1 MSKWGDSLKADVKFW
16 MSIMLLVV
24 SGTTAFVTLKSD
36 VSATQ
41 EKEIEIRRDLESY
54 IKSREK
60 PQEELFNRLWRME
73 RNQQRIMDKFDI
85 PIVEL
90 P

>member
-24 SGTTAFVTLKSD
+24 SGTTAFVTLKAD
-36 VSATQ
+36 VSAVQ
-41 EKEIEIRRDLESY
+41 EREVDLRQDLEGY

-60 PQEELFNRLWRME
+60 PQEVMSNRLE
-73 RNQQRIMDKFDI
+73 RIEKNQQRIMDKFEI
-85 PIVEL
+85 PIVRT